1 MAATCTGQTTET
13 HVQSTREQSWLHG
26 SNMYRPKATETHV
39 QSTHE
44 LSWLHGSNMYRP
56 DNWNACT
63 EYSWTVLVTWQQH
76 VQARQLKHVYRVLM
90 NCPGYMAATCTGQ
103 TTEMHV
109 QSTRELSWLHGSNM
123 YRPDNWNACTEYSWT
138 VLVTWQQHVQ
148 ARQLKHMYRVLV
160 NSPGYMAATC
170 TGQTTETHVQS
181 TREQSWL
188 HGSNMYRPK
197 ATETHVQSTHEL
209 SWLHGSNM
217 YRPDNWNACTEY
229 SWTVLVTW
237 QQHVQAKDNWNT
249 CTEYSWTVLVTWQ
262 HVQVRQLKCMYR
274 VLVNCPGYMAAT
286 CTVQRSERHVQSTHE
301 QSWLHGSNMYRPKTT
316 ETHVQSTHEQ
326 SWLHGSNIYRSD
338 KWNTCTEYLWTV
350 LVTCTGQTTETH
362 AQSTHNSPC
371 YRVASS
377 TGQKQLKHTYTH
389 CSHMQSWYHVVPHTL
404 HAYRQTGGACSA
416 LREFFQCLLHFNLGK
431 TKVLHS
437 AFVWL
442 TSKAHVESYG
452 TDRAREV
459 WHVDANLQPLHTST
473 MEWSVN
479 LDDSLHI
486 A

>member
-1 MAATCTGQTTET
+1 MVGSCQRQLK
-13 HVQSTREQSWLHG
+13 HVYRVLVKSWLHG
-26 SNMYRPKATETHV
+26 SNMYRPKTTETRTEYSWTVLVTWQQHV
-39 QSTHE
+39 QAK
-44 LSWLHGSNMYRP
+44 G
-56 DNWNACT
+56 NWNTCT

-76 VQARQLKHVYRVLM
+76 VQVRQLKHMYRVLV
-90 NCPGYMAATCTGQ
+90 NNPGYMAATCTGQ

-123 YRPDNWNACTEYSWT
+123 YCPEKWKTCTEYSWT

-148 ARQLKHMYRVLV
+148 AKQLKHMYRVLV

-170 TGQTTETHVQS
+170 TGQKTETHVQS
-181 TREQSWL
+181 TCEQSWL
-188 HGSNMYRPK
+188 
-197 ATETHVQSTHEL
+197 
-209 SWLHGSNM
+209 
-217 YRPDNWNACTEY
+217 
-229 SWTVLVTW
+229 
-237 QQHVQAKDNWNT
+237 
-249 CTEYSWTVLVTWQ
+249 
-262 HVQVRQLKCMYR
+262 HVQVRQLKHMHR
-274 VLVNCPGYMAAT
+274 VLMNCPGYMAAT
-286 CTVQRSERHVQSTHE
+286 CTVQRSERHVQST
-301 QSWLHGSNMYRPKTT
+301 R
-316 ETHVQSTHEQ
+316 EQ

-338 KWNTCTEYLWTV
+338 KWNTCTEYMWTV